1 MARKKEIE
9 WVSGK
14 EAAQI
19 MTDNT
24 DHVVQDAYVRLLAK
38 KGKIRSRP
46 VNKREK
52 EYHKGDVEA
61 YIVERRSEKSCEAFK
76 NEVKS

>member
-1 MARKKEIE
+1 MTRKKEIE

-19 MTDNT
+19 MTSNT
-24 DHVVQDAYVRLLAK
+24 DHVVSAAYVRVLANK
-38 KGKIRSRP
+38 SKIRSRP
-46 VNKREK
+46 INKREK

-61 YIVERRSEKSCEAFK
+61 YIVERRSEKS
-76 NEVKS
+76 VV